1 MKSILLLSFCL
12 NFFCTAFSS
21 GQKAPSKPNIIIIL
35 ADDMGYGDIS
45 GLNSE
50 SKVKTPHLDRLAG
63 RSIVFSNAHAGAS
76 VCTPSRYGLL
86 TGRFAFRAPSGGK
99 GASGFGT
106 PEIEPG
112 RETIAGILRKA
123 GYTTGCI
130 GKWHLGLTWKTKTS
144 GNEVVFDQ
152 ETGYSNID
160 YSGKVTN
167 GPNNHGFDYSFIHP
181 ASLDMPPYLFLRN
194 QEVVDHEMTLT
205 SALYENRL
213 PETKYSWD
221 KKHTKDE
228 DVYWDKGVWWRRGEI
243 SRSFRIEKCLD
254 EIVNEGLGFI
264 EKCHVSAPGK
274 PFFLYLPLTGPHTPW
289 MPSREFRDKSDLGTY
304 GDFVLNIDDVAGRIA
319 GLLEKLSIDENT
331 LVIFSSDNGA
341 YWPEEEIASS
351 RHQSNLGRRGQKGD
365 IWEGGHRIPL
375 LISWPD
381 KIRKPGVNNDLVSL
395 TDIYATLAELTGQQ
409 IGKNNGEDSFSF
421 WGLLSGTQRKPS
433 RNAMIHHSSN
443 GMFAYQKDGWKF
455 IDGLG
460 SGGFTPPARMDPAPG
475 MPSGQLYNLRTD
487 SLEAHNVMA
496 GHAKLADALKKE
508 LGELIR
514 SGSSKTRIKGSG
526 N

>member
-1 MKSILLLSFCL
+1 MKSSLLLSLCFTL
-12 NFFCTAFSS
+12 FCTACLPE
-21 GQKAPSKPNIIIIL
+21 QNAPSKPNIIIIL

-45 GLNSE
+45 ALNPE
-50 SKVKTPHLDRLAG
+50 SRIKTPHLDNLAG
-63 RSIVFSNAHAGAS
+63 RGIVFSNAHAGAS

-112 RETIAGILRKA
+112 RETIAAILRKA

-130 GKWHLGLTWKTKTS
+130 GKWHLGLTWKTKTPD
-144 GNEVVFDQ
+144 NKVVFDQ

-167 GPNNHGFDYSFIHP
+167 GPNDHGFDYSFIHP
-181 ASLDMPPYLFLRN
+181 ASLDMPPYLFMRN
-194 QEVVDHEMTLT
+194 HEVVDPDMTLT
-205 SALYENRL
+205 TELYQNRL
-213 PETKYSWD
+213 PGTKYAWD
-221 KKHTKDE
+221 KKHTTDE

-264 EKCHVSAPGK
+264 RRSHDSSPEK
-274 PFFLYLPLTGPHTPW
+274 PFFMYLPLTGPHTPW
-289 MPSREFRDKSDLGTY
+289 MPAEEFKGKSDPGTY
-304 GDFVLNIDDVAGRIA
+304 GDFVLNIDNVVGRVAE
-319 GLLEKLSIDENT
+319 LLQKLSIDENT
-331 LVIFSSDNGA
+331 LVIFASDNGA
-341 YWPEEEIASS
+341 YWPQEEIASS
-351 RHQSNLGRRGQKGD
+351 RHQSNFGRRGQKGD
-365 IWEGGHRIPL
+365 VWEGGHRIPL
-375 LISWPD
+375 LVSWPATI
-381 KIRKPGVNNDLVSL
+381 KKHTANNDLVSL
-395 TDIYATLAELTGQQ
+395 TDIYATLAGLTGQE
-409 IGKNNGEDSFSF
+409 IPKDSGEDSFSF
-421 WGLLSGTQRKPS
+421 LDLLSGTGNKPS
-433 RNAMIHHSSN
+433 RIGMIHHSSR

-460 SGGFTPPARMDPAPG
+460 SGGFTPPAQEDPAPG

-496 GHAKLADALKKE
+496 ENAKLADALKEE
-508 LGELIR
+508 LTELIR
-514 SGSSKTRIKGSG
+514 SGSSKTKTGGSG